1 MDYEYQVTEAV
12 RVDVGTL
19 EYEVPRG
26 MQAYRQSFD
35 SADYTIR
42 KYKINAN
49 ETIYGT

>member
-1 MDYEYQVTEAV
+1 
-12 RVDVGTL
+12 
-19 EYEVPRG
+19 

-49 ETIYGT
+49 ETYIWNSEFTLFTD